1 MNDDEYRV
9 SMAYRFHWV
18 HYKKKCKSFISK
30 VSIHNVLVIISSVT
44 IKFSEKNFVSAY
56 KMCEGAAWFCE
67 TRAQSGHG
75 VQPGMSCR
83 TELLR
88 ERRTGAT
95 LSRAVGA
102 WGLLPGGAT
111 VLGLR
116 NRGPGREGNRKVCSR
131 PSPYSW

>member
-44 IKFSEKNFVSAY
+44 IKFIEKNFVSAY

-67 TRAQSGHG
+67 T
-75 VQPGMSCR
+75 
-83 TELLR
+83 
-88 ERRTGAT
+88 
-95 LSRAVGA
+95 
-102 WGLLPGGAT
+102 
-111 VLGLR
+111 LGLR
-116 NRGPGREGNRKVCSR
+116 AATVCSLACPAAWSLCEKDALGPR
-131 PSPYSW
+131 